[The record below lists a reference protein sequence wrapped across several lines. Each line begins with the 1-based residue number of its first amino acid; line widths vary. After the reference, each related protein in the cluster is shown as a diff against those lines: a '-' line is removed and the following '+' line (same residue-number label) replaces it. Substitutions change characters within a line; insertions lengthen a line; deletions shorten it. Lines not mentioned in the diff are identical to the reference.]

1 MNTTPNQDTIE
12 ARFIAATERAAKAH
26 AAVGVAIEA
35 RNAANRAVDIAH
47 ENAARANAAHS
58 VAREAV
64 NTAQWAAIRAAAQY
78 ASASDSASV

>member
-1 MNTTPNQDTIE
+1 MHTTPTQDTIE
-12 ARFIAATERAAKAH
+12 ARYIAATERMAKAH
-26 AAVGVAIEA
+26 DAVHRAITA
-35 RNAANRAVDIAH
+35 RNAAQRAVDIAH

-78 ASASDSASV
+78 AGVSV